1 MAANGLKTWFRSI
14 IYYIQNQPK
23 ILLYVAILLI
33 LSFSPYI
40 NTLLLNSILENIEE
54 RTLRFMAAS
63 MLGYVVFQILW
74 NLIKILSGQLLL
86 STGAGIDNILK
97 KAVLQSAG
105 RAEAVC
111 YEDEKWLKE
120 YKRAERITGCVHDV
134 FVSTG
139 DLLSQFVMLATY
151 LFYLFRLISW
161 HAFVGALILVPS
173 LLQSFIFSRQ
183 NYLHNRDVEMD
194 RQRADD
200 IRDMFSK
207 PNIIR
212 EIKLYNAAS
221 KLVEKWKGKMDGIF
235 LKKMRLEIRFSA
247 CTALMFIFTSG
258 VVFAVLFLVYLEIQ
272 DGRGSVGTLIS
283 LIPFMIMLAQC
294 FKKTSNHVD
303 GIYYSVLEYRDVCMF
318 LAGND
323 SERRANAQAWK
334 EPVSIK
340 VENVSFR
347 YPESRQSVLKGIHF
361 FIQPG
366 EAVALVGKNGS
377 GKSTLLKILAG
388 IYAPQEGCVRYNDI
402 EIGQFDIGQVKSRIA
417 FSFQEPI
424 HYPFDLKRN
433 ILFGSEGKEAD
444 LEALLEQVAYNG
456 PAASEDDILISGFKN
471 SVNIS
476 GGQWQK
482 ICLARA
488 LKNRDASIFLFD
500 EPTSALDP
508 QAELDIFNT
517 FLALA
522 RGKSVVVSTHRL
534 GLARQAD
541 KIIVLEQGEVVGTGT
556 HEQLLQVCEV
566 YRNLYEAQ
574 KHWYA

>member
-1 MAANGLKTWFRSI
+1 MAANGVKICFHSI
-14 IYYIQNQPK
+14 VYYIQNQPK
-23 ILLYVAILLI
+23 VLLYVVASLI
-33 LSFSPYI
+33 LSFFPYI
-40 NTLLLNSILENIEE
+40 NTLLLNSILGNIQE
-54 RTLRFMAAS
+54 RTLSFMVAS

-74 NLIKILSGQLLL
+74 NSMKILSGQLLL
-86 STGAGIDNILK
+86 SASAGIDNILK

-105 RAEAVC
+105 KAEMVC
-111 YEDEKWLKE
+111 YEDERWLKE

-139 DLLSQFVMLATY
+139 NLFSQFVMLATY

-200 IRDMFSK
+200 IKGMFSK

-221 KLVEKWKGKMDGIF
+221 HIVEKWKGKMDGIF
-235 LKKMRLEIRFSA
+235 KKKLRLEICFSA
-247 CTALMFIFTSG
+247 CNALMFVFTSG
-258 VVFAVLFLVYLEIQ
+258 VVFAVLFFVYLEIQ
-272 DGRGSVGTLIS
+272 GGKGSVGTMIS
-283 LIPFMIMLAQC
+283 LVPFMIMLAQS

-318 LAGND
+318 LAGNG
-323 SERRANAQAWK
+323 SERRTNAQAWK
-334 EPVSIK
+334 GLAPIR

-347 YPESRQSVLKGIHF
+347 YPESRQTVLKSINF
-361 FIQPG
+361 SIQPG
-366 EAVALVGKNGS
+366 ETVALVGKNGS

-388 IYAPQEGCVRYNDI
+388 IYTPQEGCVRYNDI
-402 EIGQFDIGQVKSRIA
+402 EIGQLDIGQVKSRIA

-433 ILFGSEGKEAD
+433 ILFGSEGKDVE
-444 LEALLEQVAYNG
+444 LEALLGQVAYSG
-456 PAASEDDILISGFKN
+456 PAASEDGILVSGFKN
-471 SVNIS
+471 SVNLS

-488 LKNRDASIFLFD
+488 LKNRDASLFLFD

-517 FLALA
+517 FLSLA

-541 KIIVLEQGEVVGTGT
+541 KIIVMEQGKVVGTGT
-556 HEQLLQVCEV
+556 HEQLLQSCEV